1 MNKYKGIGGS
11 DGIAVGRAVIVKETD
26 INYKHKK
33 IGSARTEAFR
43 FKTALKRF
51 KDMTS
56 KMAEDMKKKVGQKDS
71 DILLGHIAIADD
83 PAFNS
88 EVQQLIDAGKCA
100 EEAVETVLDNF
111 IDMFSAISDELMR
124 QRATDVGD
132 VKQRLL
138 EILIG
143 NEPENMS
150 SLPPD
155 SIIVANDLT
164 PSMTA
169 KIKIENVLGFLT
181 QKGGRTSH
189 ATILARAL
197 GIPAVLSVKGILSDI
212 KDGDTVI
219 IDGEKGE
226 AFLNPDEEKIRRY
239 LKKRERFLRA
249 KEKLIKYK
257 DRKTVTGD
265 GKDIFLF
272 SNIGVPKETEKVK
285 QFGGEGVGLFR
296 TEYLF
301 IGKDTFPDEQEQFEA
316 YKEAAL
322 SGVGTVIIR
331 TLDMGGDK
339 EVSNLGAETEQ
350 NPFLGYR
357 AVRLCL
363 DRQDLFNA
371 QLRAILRASA
381 YGDIKMMI
389 PLVTCID
396 ELLIVKCMV
405 KNIMAQLDSDGEK
418 YNKNIEIGVMIET
431 PAATEIADIL
441 AKEADFFSIGTND
454 LTQYT
459 MAADRGNARVEYLCS
474 AYNIAVLRSIKR
486 IVECAEKEGIMCSM
500 CGEAASDIN
509 LIPLWLSFGL
519 KELSVSP
526 SSILQTRK
534 TISLWTI
541 PECDSLAERAMS
553 LTKENEIRKLLKE
566 NARD

>member
-1 MNKYKGIGGS
+1 
-11 DGIAVGRAVIVKETD
+11 
-26 INYKHKK
+26 
-33 IGSARTEAFR
+33 
-43 FKTALKRF
+43 
-51 KDMTS
+51 
-56 KMAEDMKKKVGQKDS
+56 
-71 DILLGHIAIADD
+71 
-83 PAFNS
+83 
-88 EVQQLIDAGKCA
+88 
-100 EEAVETVLDNF
+100 
-111 IDMFSAISDELMR
+111 
-124 QRATDVGD
+124 
-132 VKQRLL
+132 
-138 EILIG
+138 
-143 NEPENMS
+143 MS

-265 GKDIFLF
+265 GKDILLF

-285 QFGGEGVGLFR
+285 QFG
-296 TEYLF
+296 
-301 IGKDTFPDEQEQFEA
+301 
-316 YKEAAL
+316 AAL

-405 KNIMAQLDSDGEK
+405 KNIMAQLDSEGEK

-486 IVECAEKEGIMCSM
+486 IVECAEREEIMCSM

-541 PECDSLAERAMS
+541 PECNSLAERAMS